1 MKNKILFASVLA
13 LASTALQAQDMY
25 DVARLST
32 SDLQGTARYIGM
44 GGAMG
49 ALGADLTAMNTN
61 PAGLGIYRSNDV
73 AATLGVSML
82 NNGTSIDEPSRVSFD
97 QLGLVIT
104 NKYGN
109 YTSLKYINFGFNYRK
124 HKNFFDDFSVAN
136 NWGGGFSQ
144 TYQMADMTFGE
155 TDPSNMPVLPAV
167 AAQAGALGTDESGKY
182 IGTGA
187 NNTTYNMKSTGGIH
201 EYDFSVAANWSDQY
215 FLGLSLAYYHASFDR
230 GSWYSEYGED
240 DCSYDMYNY
249 YRTRG
254 SGMNI
259 KLGGI
264 IRPVADSNFRFGLS
278 LQSPTFFLLTDENGV
293 DITSY
298 DEYGAEM
305 GNSNAQVDPVDYEL
319 ATPWKFNFSL
329 GHTFGNT
336 LALGAEYQLENY
348 RGISIREKD
357 GYITDYT
364 EYVNATVDNQ
374 LEAVHTLKLGAE
386 VKVTPELA
394 LRAGYNYSS
403 AAFDEG
409 AFRSLYNFAD
419 MYIDTFTETSY
430 ENTLDL
436 HRLTCGIGYRT
447 SSFYADL
454 AYQYTMQKADFY
466 AFDDSYSDGGIVNYL
481 PATRIDKNRS
491 QLSLTLGYRF

>member
-1 MKNKILFASVLA
+1 
-13 LASTALQAQDMY
+13 
-25 DVARLST
+25 
-32 SDLQGTARYIGM
+32 M
-44 GGAMG
+44 GG
-49 ALGADLTAMNTN
+49 L
-61 PAGLGIYRSNDV
+61 
-73 AATLGVSML
+73 
-82 NNGTSIDEPSRVSFD
+82 
-97 QLGLVIT
+97 
-104 NKYGN
+104 
-109 YTSLKYINFGFNYRK
+109 
-124 HKNFFDDFSVAN
+124 
-136 NWGGGFSQ
+136 SQ
-144 TYQMADMTFGE
+144 TYQMAEMTFGE
-155 TDPSNMPVLPAV
+155 TDLDKMAVLPAV
-167 AAQAGALGTDESGKY
+167 AAQAGALGTNESGQY
-182 IGTGA
+182 AGTKAA
-187 NNTTYNMKSTGGIH
+187 NSTYFMKSTGGIQ

-215 FLGLSLAYYHASFDR
+215 FLGLSLAYFHASFDR
-230 GSWYSEYGED
+230 STWYSEYGVD
-240 DCSYDMYNY
+240 DWSYDMYNY

-264 IRPVADSNFRFGLS
+264 IRPVADSNFRFGLT
-278 LQSPTFFLLTDENGV
+278 LHSPTFFLLTDENGV

-298 DEYGAEM
+298 DESGAEA
-305 GNSNAQVDPVDYEL
+305 GNSYAQIDPVDYEL

-348 RGISIREKD
+348 RGISIHEKD

-374 LEAVHTLKLGAE
+374 LEAVHTLKVGAE

-394 LRAGYNYSS
+394 LRAGYNYST

-409 AFRSLYNFAD
+409 AYRSLTNFAD

-454 AYQYTMQKADFY
+454 AYQYTMQKSDFY
-466 AFDDSYSDGGIVNYL
+466 AFDDVDL
-481 PATRIDKNRS
+481 PAIRVDKNRS

>member
-1 MKNKILFASVLA
+1 MKNKILFASVLT

-136 NWGGGFSQ
+136 NWGGGYSQ

-155 TDPSNMPVLPAV
+155 TDPNNMPVLPAV

-182 IGTGA
+182 TGTGA
-187 NNTTYNMKSTGGIH
+187 NNTTYNMKSTGGIQ

-230 GSWYSEYGED
+230 GTWYSEYGED

-298 DEYGAEM
+298 DEYGAEI

-403 AAFDEG
+403 AAFNEG